1 MLAATKY
8 QEELPPWA
16 IRTKPR
22 GHRKRSARSIHRK
35 IKGKDKQKRKRVG
48 GEARGEK
55 NQIRTG
61 KKKKSRE
68 LDVHLH
74 EVLSDL
80 LAPFSGL
87 QAGTN
92 LHG

>member
-1 MLAATKY
+1 MLEAFTEKSK
-8 QEELPPWA
+8 E
-16 IRTKPR
+16 RTN
-22 GHRKRSARSIHRK
+22 KREK
-35 IKGKDKQKRKRVG
+35 EVG